1 MQERPVLSSSSLA
14 FSSLEKKMQEP
25 GFLYFYLPIHPSI
38 KGTASSRFQ
47 QSGRRGARIADGDW
61 YYSRSGP
68 NDR

>member
-38 KGTASSRFQ
+38 HQRHGQFSFSTIRQA
-47 QSGRRGARIADGDW
+47 RR
-61 YYSRSGP
+61 S
-68 NDR
+68 DR